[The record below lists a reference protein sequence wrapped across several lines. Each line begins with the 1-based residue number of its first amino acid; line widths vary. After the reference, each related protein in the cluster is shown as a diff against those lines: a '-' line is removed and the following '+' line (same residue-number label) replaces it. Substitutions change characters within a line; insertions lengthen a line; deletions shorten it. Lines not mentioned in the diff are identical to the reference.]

1 MLCFISGNENSEA
14 EDVKCS
20 RGPQVLRSCFT
31 PMRNPV
37 IQPITLYASG
47 WQTVDLSL
55 IVGRSARFTD
65 RATLIVVGRVVRCKS

>member
-1 MLCFISGNENSEA
+1 
-14 EDVKCS
+14 
-20 RGPQVLRSCFT
+20 
-31 PMRNPV
+31 MRNPV